1 MTTAIGL
8 FRLDCFDK
16 NKKEKKKEQFGAL
29 WLVGKG
35 TSPCLD
41 ATPGVKIQ
49 HPTFPEQIFNRGKHS
64 ILAQ

>member
-16 NKKEKKKEQFGAL
+16 NKKEKKKSS
-29 WLVGKG
+29 LV
-35 TSPCLD
+35 PCGWWGREHHHD